1 MKYIIPQDKIQKLI
15 FRYLDMQYGDVETYK
30 PYEYDGFI
38 FKKPNDDSGY
48 GVMGW
53 EKPDTLYI
61 YHKLIE
67 EVSSMFSMEYID
79 SKEIIGKWVED
90 RYKLKVVY
98 TPFRNSSASTELRI
112 DIN

>member
-1 MKYIIPQDKIQKLI
+1 MKYIIPQDKIEKI
-15 FRYLDMQYGDVETYK
+15 VSKYLDLQYGDLETYK

-61 YHKLIE
+61 SHKLIE
-67 EVSSMFSMEYID
+67 EISSIFSIEESD
-79 SKEIIGKWVED
+79 SKEIIGKWIED

-98 TPFRNSSASTELRI
+98 TYTDNRSQFSVLKI
-112 DIN
+112 DTN

>member
-1 MKYIIPQDKIQKLI
+1 MKYIIPQDKIEKI
-15 FRYLDMQYGDVETYK
+15 VSKYLDLQYGDLETYK

-38 FKKPNDDSGY
+38 FKKPNDDSRY

-61 YHKLIE
+61 YYKLIE
-67 EVSSMFSMEYID
+67 EISSIFSIEESD
-79 SKEIIGKWVED
+79 SKEIIGKWIED

-98 TPFRNSSASTELRI
+98 TYALVLLQSIWLKI